1 MSHDQHEYPQPQMS
15 REARLVEAVLYLENE
30 PVDTARLRRYT
41 GLSADELQ
49 DVLAELRHHY
59 DEAGHGVELV
69 EMAGGYHFMP
79 KEELWP
85 ELKANFGRKID
96 RRLTRSAMETISI
109 VAYSQPITK
118 REIEAIRGVSSDNVI
133 RLLLDREYI
142 RIIGRKDVLGRPFLY
157 GTTKKFLQDFNL
169 KSISDLPK
177 LPDIDKERFGYE
189 R

>member
-49 DVLAELRHHY
+49 DVLAELR
-59 DEAGHGVELV
+59 
-69 EMAGGYHFMP
+69 GYHFMP